1 MQNSMVMSIFSIFD
15 QKYNFWENLV
25 QKFQIVVL
33 IWNCVHR
40 LIRISRIQWWYS
52 LFLCNT
58 GYYNTFWT
66 NLVQKIKIVSLIWN
80 LVSRLIRIYRIQCWC
95 SVSYFRPKILFLGKF
110 GSKIKIVSLSWNLIR
125 SLIRICR
132 IQWWCSFSLFS
143 TATTILGKFVPK
155 NQNFL
160 LKLKVCTQIN
170 SNMENSMVIVTFFI
184 FDWKYPFWAKLA
196 QKIKIFSL
204 SWKLVPRVIRINR
217 IELVFTF
224 SIFVQK

>member
-25 QKFQIVVL
+25 QRFQIVVL

-40 LIRISRIQWWYS
+40 LFRISRIQWWYS

-110 GSKIKIVSLSWNLIR
+110 GSK
-125 SLIRICR
+125 
-132 IQWWCSFSLFS
+132 
-143 TATTILGKFVPK
+143 
-155 NQNFL
+155 NQNCRF
-160 LKLKVCTQIN
+160 KLKFDMQN
-170 SNMENSMVIVTFFI
+170 SVVMFV
-184 FDWKYPFWAKLA
+184 
-196 QKIKIFSL
+196 
-204 SWKLVPRVIRINR
+204 
-217 IELVFTF
+217 F
-224 SIFVQK
+224 SIFDCNYHFGQICSKKSKFSVKAESLYPD